1 MSHCPSAHSVAPRL
15 RLSEARLP
23 PNHPPEPPGI
33 PVCLLF
39 APPPP
44 RLSFSRPPTGGPPC
58 FRAPHSAVQPEDPP
72 PREAPHRRPARGAPL
87 SAALP
92 ETPALSAP
100 PHLPIHAHRSPA
112 QRQSSRRISPTA
124 CPPLTSFGISRYV
137 PAQGKRG
144 RVDWPVCMT
153 TRYL

>member
-72 PREAPHRRPARGAPL
+72 PPGGPPPAACSRGPPLSCPARDPC
-87 SAALP
+87 P
-92 ETPALSAP
+92 ERTAP
-100 PHLPIHAHRSPA
+100 PAYPRTQVPGPKAVIATNISYSL
-112 QRQSSRRISPTA
+112 SSFDQLWHFQVCA
-124 CPPLTSFGISRYV
+124 CPGEEG
-137 PAQGKRG
+137 A
-144 RVDWPVCMT
+144 C
-153 TRYL
+153 